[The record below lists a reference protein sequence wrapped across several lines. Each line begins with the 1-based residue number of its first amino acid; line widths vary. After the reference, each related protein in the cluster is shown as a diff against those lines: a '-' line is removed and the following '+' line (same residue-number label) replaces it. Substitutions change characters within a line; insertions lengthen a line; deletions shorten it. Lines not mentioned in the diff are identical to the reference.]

1 MAQQSSQEKP
11 VLHSQPLAVPD
22 PVSTLMPH
30 VQTPHYRFVWG
41 ALAGGFAGMAA
52 LTVATIDT
60 HSTAV
65 EVIFIALS
73 SLLVPSLYVYYLDM
87 RNRFIEPRR
96 RTLIGT
102 FLLGAFLGAPLA
114 AILEKTFGTGVGA
127 PAPAFGT
134 GLIEEF
140 SKATAVFWLLR
151 RKHADLEFEMDG
163 IIVGAAAGMG
173 FAALEDMAYG
183 AAAFHY
189 GLTAVVG
196 TVWLRQLLAPFG
208 HGTWTAIVAGTIWRE
223 KLGGHVR
230 ITQRVVGAYLLA
242 AGLHGLWDWDPAGV
256 WTVFLVG
263 VAGIYVLR
271 GMIKE
276 ALRQE
281 QGFIARWMSAG
292 EQQSVPPKASP

>member
-1 MAQQSSQEKP
+1 
-11 VLHSQPLAVPD
+11 
-22 PVSTLMPH
+22 MPH
-30 VQTPHYRFVWG
+30 VQTPHYQYLWG

-52 LTVATIDT
+52 LTFATVDT
-60 HSTAV
+60 QSTAV
-65 EVIFIALS
+65 EVLFIALS
-73 SLLVPSLYVYYLDM
+73 SLLVPSLYVYYLDL

-96 RTLIGT
+96 GTLIGT
-102 FLLGAFLGAPLA
+102 FLLGAFLGVPLA
-114 AILEKTFGTGVGA
+114 VILEKTFGTGVGA
-127 PAPAFGT
+127 PGPAFGS
-134 GLIEEF
+134 GLVEEF

-173 FAALEDMAYG
+173 FAALEDMVYG

-189 GLTAVVG
+189 GLTAVVA

-223 KLGGHVR
+223 KRGGRVQ

-242 AGLHGLWDWDPAGV
+242 AGLHGLWDWAPVGL
-256 WTVFLVG
+256 WTILLVG
-263 VAGIYVLR
+263 VAGIYILR

-276 ALRQE
+276 ALQQE
-281 QGFIARWMSAG
+281 QGFIARWMSSG
-292 EQQSVPPKASP
+292 TPASRQGGRGSH